1 MIFSR
6 TPVLHSKTPNH
17 ILYNA
22 LYNAVKP
29 SLIFLLTTR
38 RKVRLLNLHGS
49 VCIFAIFAF
58 NLKVQFRS

>member
-1 MIFSR
+1 M
-6 TPVLHSKTPNH
+6 LHSKTPND

-29 SLIFLLTTR
+29 SIDFLAR

-58 NLKVQFRS
+58 NLTVQFRG